1 MRRVE
6 LLGGPWCGVEIAV
19 LNATGWL
26 WIEGSPEQL
35 NLPRA
40 YQQPGRD
47 RVLYRSSGRRRMLHC
62 GYLYV
67 ACLDCGVVHS
77 RCDDHG
83 HRLKECTLC
92 GASLNRTRV

>member
-6 LLGGPWCGVEIAV
+6 LLGGPWCGVAIAV
-19 LNATGWL
+19 PDRRWL
-26 WIEGSPEQL
+26 WLEGSPERL

-40 YQQPGRD
+40 FGRPGRG
-47 RVLYRSSGRRRMLHC
+47 RVLYRAADHDTLEHCEYLCVVCSGC
-62 GYLYV
+62 GSIH
-67 ACLDCGVVHS
+67 A

-92 GASLNRTRV
+92 GTSLSQTKV